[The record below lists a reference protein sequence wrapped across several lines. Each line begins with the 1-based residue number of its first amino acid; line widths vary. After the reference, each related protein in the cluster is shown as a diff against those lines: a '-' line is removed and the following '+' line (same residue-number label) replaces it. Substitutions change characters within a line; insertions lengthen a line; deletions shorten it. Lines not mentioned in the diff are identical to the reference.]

1 MRSSLNATCCPDYC
15 CGDLAALFKSKDK
28 VLPENTRGDRRVFE
42 MQDLRD
48 GREGRGDNRDGIM
61 PAQVVL
67 VDELSV
73 ISAASSSSCRSS
85 AHKFLCTCIKC
96 TLPNLND
103 SRNSKRRRKAY
114 SGSSSLCFNDVNFPI
129 DLN

>member
-15 CGDLAALFKSKDK
+15 CGDFAALFKGKDK
-28 VLPENTRGDRRVFE
+28 KLPGSVSGERRVFE
-42 MQDLRD
+42 MQDFRE
-48 GREGRGDNRDGIM
+48 GREGYGDM

-67 VDELSV
+67 VDELSI

-103 SRNSKRRRKAY
+103 DRNSKRRRKAY
-114 SGSSSLCFNDVNFPI
+114 SGSSSLCFNDVNFPL